1 MKTTVVVGYDQ
12 TEHSDAALAEAA
24 REAAMRGAFL
34 HVITA
39 FQRPVPPGAA
49 AARSRS
55 QPQPQ
60 PQDQDPDL
68 DDTARKT
75 ALAVAQ
81 HAVDQAHDRYPHL
94 TATPFAVVGAA
105 GKTVAQA
112 AHGADL
118 LVLGSRGRGGFAGMQ
133 LGSTSMRALSDAC
146 CPVLVVRGQSAGR
159 PHDRVVAA
167 VDIDE
172 PCDPILAF
180 AFDEA
185 SRRGAGLTV
194 LHVWDE
200 PWILAYGQE
209 DPGIAEDIALIEA
222 EREQRLAAAVRIA
235 QRRYPDV
242 HPFHQVATGSAAR
255 LLVEASHR
263 ADLLVTGAR
272 RHGEGR
278 HGRAA
283 PPKNPKRGRASP
295 QRPYRSPAPGRC
307 RAFGHPPA

>member
-12 TEHSDAALAEAA
+12 TEHSDAALDEAA
-24 REAAMRGAFL
+24 RETAMRGAFL

-39 FQRPVPPGAA
+39 FQRPLAPGGPAA
-49 AARSRS
+49 GQSRS
-55 QPQPQ
+55 SDPAP
-60 PQDQDPDL
+60 DPDP

-75 ALAVAQ
+75 ALTAAQ
-81 HAVDQAHDRYPHL
+81 HGVDRAHDHYPHL
-94 TATPFAVVGAA
+94 PATPFAVVGAA
-105 GKTVAQA
+105 GKTIAQA

-118 LVLGSRGRGGFAGMQ
+118 LVLGSRGQGGFAGMQ
-133 LGSTSMRALSDAC
+133 LGSTSMRALADAC
-146 CPVLVVRGQSAGR
+146 CPVLIVRGQKAAQ
-159 PHDRVVAA
+159 PHDRIVAA

-180 AFDEA
+180 AFEEA
-185 SRRGAGLTV
+185 TRRGARLTI

-242 HPFHQVATGSAAR
+242 QPFHQVATGSAAR
-255 LLVEASHR
+255 LLVEATHR

-278 HGRAA
+278 HGMQIGPVTQTLLHHAECPVAVVPLDMR
-283 PPKNPKRGRASP
+283 
-295 QRPYRSPAPGRC
+295 
-307 RAFGHPPA
+307 